1 MVSVLTAQ
9 RPVVAAPE
17 TPVAVDPARSSRRFW
32 RADVLWVGAWAAWIV
47 ALIQINLGHARGAD
61 GLLGALPLTFFL
73 AMTLLCVSVCV
84 HLQRSSLSPLRLGA
98 HVVSLAVMLQ
108 APLPILY
115 DGQARYYTQ
124 FKAVGETL
132 YFSQH
137 RGFATSVDIYQRW
150 PGFFTLFSWFDKVA
164 GLPSPLS
171 YLAWSEIGFDLLFV
185 LAFYFAT
192 GGLGLNPRQRW
203 LATFLFLP
211 GDWVATQGQDFYTP
225 QALGFFLILIVVGLL
240 LRAQERST
248 RDSARHLARAGPWRS
263 SSEPDRLTTVVAVLL
278 FVTVLFTHPLSP
290 FVLVVYTLA
299 LTLVGRLRPVWL
311 CLLFAALALIYLAPN
326 IPFLGRNGG
335 LGFGNILG
343 NAAPAG
349 VPAPV
354 RLGPNHLLLPLL
366 TGIVFGLGLI
376 GICRRWRVREEWR
389 SMVALL
395 VSPIALLAVVH
406 YGDETSYRVLL
417 FSMPWAVAGAAT
429 LFYNSDP
436 AIRPGW
442 ARRWGSP
449 ALVTAVVT
457 ILSLSTNYSQT
468 ELYQSSAPD
477 VAAAAYLNEVLP
489 PGVVIYLDD
498 EFPTGMGGNYPSY
511 LALGHDGIYYQ
522 PELINYPGFF
532 AEPAQSAASD
542 LAGSACGFTK
552 PGARP
557 VYVVFSRSQE
567 RLLADFHLISNA
579 SLQRFFNLLVASPL
593 WKISFADPEVTIFS
607 PVNCG

>member
-9 RPVVAAPE
+9 RPTVARRE
-17 TPVAVDPARSSRRFW
+17 TVVAVDPLRASR
-32 RADVLWVGAWAAWIV
+32 RADVLWVGAWAAWVV
-47 ALIQINLGHARGAD
+47 ALLQINLGAARGPD

-84 HLQRSSLSPLRLGA
+84 HLQRPTISPLRLGA

-137 RGFATSVDIYQRW
+137 QGFATSVDIYQRW

-164 GLPSPLS
+164 GLQSPLS

-185 LAFYFAT
+185 LAFYFAA

-203 LATFLFLP
+203 LATFLFLT

-225 QALGFFLILIVVGLL
+225 QALGFFLVLIVVGLL

-248 RDSARHLARAGPWRS
+248 RVSARHLARAGPWRS

-278 FVTVLFTHPLSP
+278 YATVLFTHPLSP
-290 FVLVVYTLA
+290 FVLVAYTLA

-311 CLLFAALALIYLAPN
+311 CLLFAGLALLYLAPN
-326 IPFLGRNGG
+326 VPFLSRTGG
-335 LGFGNILG
+335 LGIGHILG

-349 VPAPV
+349 IAAPV

-366 TGIVFGLGLI
+366 TGLVFGLGVI
-376 GICRRWRVREEWR
+376 GIYRRWRVRDEWR

-417 FSMPWAVAGAAT
+417 FSMPWAIAGAAS

-436 AIRPGW
+436 TGRAGW
-442 ARRWGSP
+442 ASRWAGP
-449 ALVTAVVT
+449 VLVTVIVT
-457 ILSLSTNYSQT
+457 LLSLGTNYSQT
-468 ELYQSSAPD
+468 ELYQSSAQD
-477 VAAAAYLNEVLP
+477 VAAAAYLNQVLP

-498 EFPTGMGGNYPSY
+498 EFPTGMGGNYPAY
-511 LALGHDGIYYQ
+511 LALGRHGIYYQ

-532 AEPAQSAASD
+532 AEPAESAAGD
-542 LAGSACGFTK
+542 LARSACGFTR
-552 PGARP
+552 PGVQP
-557 VYVVFSRSQE
+557 VYVVFSRGQE

-579 SLQRFFNLLVASPL
+579 SLQRLSNLLVASPL
-593 WKISFADPEVTIFS
+593 WKVSYANQDVTIFS
-607 PVNCG
+607 PVKCG